1 MSNSHDGPRAR
12 LKQRFLEHGLDNFN
26 DLNVLEL
33 LLFYAIPRQDTNE
46 IAHRLLDRFGSL
58 ASVMEA
64 NYEELVDVPGIGE
77 NAATLLKLISQID
90 RRYLMSKTEVRPQIR
105 SSSQA
110 GEILIPR
117 YRFAREEIVYL
128 LCLDSRNLLISCEE
142 LGRGTLGEA
151 NVSVRSIVEVAL
163 KRNAAAVILSHN
175 HVDGFAIPSQADRY
189 ATKRIFDAL
198 KLVGITLADHIVVAG
213 DDFVSF
219 ADSGLLE
226 LTKIL

>member
-1 MSNSHDGPRAR
+1 MSNSHGGHRAR

-26 DLNVLEL
+26 DLNALEL
-33 LLFYAIPRQDTNE
+33 LLFYAIPRQDTNVT
-46 IAHRLLDRFGSL
+46 AHHLLDRFGSF

-64 NYEELVDVPGIGE
+64 TFEELTAVPGVGE
-77 NAATLLKLISQID
+77 NAATLLKLIAQID
-90 RRYLMSKTEVRPQIR
+90 RRYLISKTKERPLIR
-105 SSSQA
+105 SSTQA

-117 YRFAREEIVYL
+117 YRYAREEIIYL
-128 LCLDSRNLLISCEE
+128 LCLDSRNQLISCEE
-142 LGRGTLGEA
+142 MGRGTLGEA
-151 NVSVRSIVEVAL
+151 NISVRAIVEMAL

-189 ATKRIFDAL
+189 ATKQIFEAL

-226 LTKIL
+226 LARI